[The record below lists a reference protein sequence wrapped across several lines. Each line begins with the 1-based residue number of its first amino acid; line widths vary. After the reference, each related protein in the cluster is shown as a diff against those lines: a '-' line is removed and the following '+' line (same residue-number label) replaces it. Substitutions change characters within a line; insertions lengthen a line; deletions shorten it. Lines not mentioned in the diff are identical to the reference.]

1 MSKLLEFLDTFVR
14 HYSPDF
20 KIAISLQYGLR
31 RMKFILRDKVLAQSS
46 DPLGVGFAPAPA
58 PGKNRT
64 IHYRP
69 YHACD

>member
-1 MSKLLEFLDTFVR
+1 MSKLLEFLDTFV
-14 HYSPDF
+14 HHFSPDF

-64 IHYRP
+64 IHYRLN
-69 YHACD
+69 HACD